1 MSHPFVFGTNFKMNQ
16 TPDESVDFFTRLN
29 ERVDSPAEARLYVI
43 PPITSVPAVA
53 AVAKELKSGIWIGAQ
68 NMHWAAEGAYTGEVS
83 ATMLLALGVDLVLVG
98 HAERRRLFQ
107 ETDPDLNLKVR
118 AALDAGLRV
127 IFAVGET
134 AEDRS
139 YGVSAETVVRQ
150 LKIGLH
156 GAQPERIALM
166 HIAYEPVWSIG
177 AGGTPASPEDVEPIA
192 ALVRDALGELF
203 GEPGRD
209 TPILYGGSVDATNAG
224 SFTSLPDID
233 GVLVGRAG
241 WTVAGFVATYNAGL
255 AGYASKQTG
264 S

>member
-1 MSHPFVFGTNFKMNQ
+1 MTRPFVFGTNFKMNQ
-16 TPDESVDFFTRLN
+16 TPGESVDFFTRLN
-29 ERVDSPAEARLYVI
+29 ERVDPSADARLYVI

-53 AVAKELKSGIWIGAQ
+53 VVARELKSDIWVGAQ

-83 ATMLLALGVDLVLVG
+83 AAMLLSLGVNLVLVG
-98 HAERRRLFQ
+98 HAERRRLFK

-134 AEDRS
+134 AEDRG

-156 GAQPERIALM
+156 GAHSAQMALM

-192 ALVRDALGELF
+192 ALIRGALGDLF
-203 GEPGRD
+203 GARGRD
-209 TPILYGGSVDATNAG
+209 TPILYGGSVDAANAG
-224 SFTSLPDID
+224 SFTSLADID

-241 WTVAGFVATYNAGL
+241 WTVEGFVATYDAGL
-255 AGYASKQTG
+255 AGYASKPAED
-264 S
+264 